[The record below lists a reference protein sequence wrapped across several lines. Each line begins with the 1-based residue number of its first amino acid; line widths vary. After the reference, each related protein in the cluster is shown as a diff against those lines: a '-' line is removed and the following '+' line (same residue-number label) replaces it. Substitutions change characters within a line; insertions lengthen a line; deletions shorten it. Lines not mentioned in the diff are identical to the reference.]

1 MIGQKDVSYIKLIN
15 LLLNYLMLSPKS
27 YFLLSK
33 YCPMNFNAIL
43 RINVCELINVGESYN
58 ALYNRNLRL

>member
-1 MIGQKDVSYIKLIN
+1 
-15 LLLNYLMLSPKS
+15 MLSPKS